1 MKRKSIIAALCGIL
15 LSFFSGMALADADQV
30 AKFYRDKQ
38 MRMLVSTAAGS
49 DYDAWARLVTRYWGR
64 HIAGNPTFLVQNMP
78 GAGGI
83 IAANAL
89 YNTAPRDGS
98 TVAMIGRNLP
108 YQALMKEAGIRFDPK
123 KFNWIGSPE
132 LSARICVAMSNANV
146 KTAQDLFSTELLVG
160 GAGAGTAVT
169 TTPRILQKLLG
180 MKFRVVE
187 GYGSANNVQ
196 LAMEKGELEGIC
208 QTVGSL
214 RAWRSDWLENGKL
227 RVLFNM
233 ERVPL
238 REYGAPSILQFAKTA
253 EQRQILSIYSSSV
266 ELGRPIVAPPGVP
279 PERVTV
285 LRRSFDAALA
295 DPEMIAEA
303 RRLGMELAIVKG
315 EDLNELVE
323 ELMSTPPDVLES
335 VQSLSK

>member
-1 MKRKSIIAALCGIL
+1 
-15 LSFFSGMALADADQV
+15 
-30 AKFYRDKQ
+30 
-38 MRMLVSTAAGS
+38 
-49 DYDAWARLVTRYWGR
+49 
-64 HIAGNPTFLVQNMP
+64 
-78 GAGGI
+78 
-83 IAANAL
+83 
-89 YNTAPRDGS
+89 
-98 TVAMIGRNLP
+98 
-108 YQALMKEAGIRFDPK
+108 
-123 KFNWIGSPE
+123 
-132 LSARICVAMSNANV
+132 MSNAKV
-146 KTAQDLFSTELLVG
+146 TTAQDLFDTELLVG

-214 RAWRSDWLENGKL
+214 RAWRADWLENGKL

-233 ERVPL
+233 ERLPL
-238 REYGAPSILQFAKTA
+238 RDYGAPSILEFAKTA

-279 PERVTV
+279 LERVEV
-285 LRRSFDAALA
+285 LRRGFEAALA

-303 RRLGMELAIVKG
+303 RRLGMDLATVKG